1 MNFYVGNKVVLVP
14 NYNDPND
21 QVANAMLQELYTDR
35 EVVGIDA
42 RDLFADGGMIHC
54 VTQQQPVSVMPEELN
69 SPED

>member
-1 MNFYVGNKVVLVP
+1 
-14 NYNDPND
+14 
-21 QVANAMLQELYTDR
+21 MLQELYTDR